1 MSACETSI
9 TFEQLIDGLLELF
22 SGDKESVVIEEV
34 QNFIN
39 KYKFDPNDFKRF
51 TKWDK
56 YKYTRNLVHEGNSK
70 FNLILMCWPESVS
83 SAVHDHADSH
93 CFMRI
98 LAGNARETRY
108 WWPKDLCAEDGSLLE
123 MSRRKLESGQTAY
136 MSDELGLH
144 RVENESHTE
153 KLCSLHLYSP
163 PFADCNIF
171 DQRTSK
177 KTPIK
182 MTFYSKFG
190 EKEDHRPKAT
200 NNV

>member
-1 MSACETSI
+1 MNSTVDTADIQEKPIIKWRGEWGALYTV
-9 TFEQLIDGLLELF
+9 LIAVIGPDYGGANIVHYMEHNIKKAHYSRDGT
-22 SGDKESVVIEEV
+22 V
-34 QNFIN
+34 NF
-39 KYKFDPNDFKRF
+39 
-51 TKWDK
+51 
-56 YKYTRNLVHEGNSK
+56 
-70 FNLILMCWPESVS
+70 LMCWPESVS

-98 LAGNARETRY
+98 LAGNARETRH

-182 MTFYSKFG
+182 MTFFSKFG
-190 EKEDHRPKAT
+190 EKEDHRPKAKK
-200 NNV
+200 NV